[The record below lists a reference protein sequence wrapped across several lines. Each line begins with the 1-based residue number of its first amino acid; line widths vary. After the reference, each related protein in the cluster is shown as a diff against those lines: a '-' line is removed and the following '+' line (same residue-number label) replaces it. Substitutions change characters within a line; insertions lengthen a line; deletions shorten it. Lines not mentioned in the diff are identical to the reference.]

1 MLKLDYAYG
10 TDKALAEK
18 YADVLRN
25 LVCTDDMIECKRL
38 RATAHIISSH
48 IVQRF
53 MEDNGYI
60 RNGAMLWVKAEK
72 NGECAARERR
82 AESEV
87 NNDNQSKNGTE
98 SKSTDTE
105 SK

>member
-1 MLKLDYAYG
+1 MLKLNYAYG
-10 TDKALAEK
+10 TDEALAEK
-18 YADVLRN
+18 YADVLRD
-25 LVCTDDMIECKRL
+25 LVCTDDMIEYQRL
-38 RATAHIISSH
+38 EETLHIISTQ
-48 IVQRF
+48 IVNRF
-53 MEDNGYI
+53 MEDNGYL
-60 RNGAMLWVKAEK
+60 RNGAMLWVNAGKI
-72 NGECAARERR
+72 GECAARERR

>member
-1 MLKLDYAYG
+1 MIKLDYAHG
-10 TDKALAEK
+10 TDEALAKK
-18 YADVLRN
+18 YADVLHD
-25 LVCTDDMIECKRL
+25 LVCTDDMIEYERL
-38 RATAHIISSH
+38 RAIMSIISSH
-48 IVQRF
+48 IVSRF
-53 MEDNGYI
+53 MEDHGYLLNGL
-60 RNGAMLWVKAEK
+60 MLWVKTEN